1 VIPSTRARLWLHS
14 PALDLLIGCGAWSLP
29 LLALTFFF
37 QREHTLTVAFA
48 FYLLAIFC
56 NNPHYMATIHR
67 AYGTAGD
74 FKKYRFFT
82 IYVTALI
89 LLTLALVHFVPALF
103 PWVVT
108 LYLTWSPWHYTGQNF
123 GIAQMFVRRSGAPPD
138 PTARQWL
145 YFSYVASFAVWF
157 LTLHSI
163 VESDSYF
170 LSLRIPETV
179 ATPLRLF
186 FALVFVASSA
196 AAFFRLKT
204 HLHGSAL
211 IAPLLLTLTQALWF
225 VAPSLLSRYQV
236 LDLPASYFSAGALA
250 FMHCA
255 QYLWITSFYA
265 KRETP
270 SASGAITATTTAA
283 GRPFSFWRYY
293 FALIVGGLALF
304 IPGPWLASRVLGHD
318 FVESFLIFMALV
330 NVHHFILDGA
340 IWKLRDGRIARLLL
354 GKSTPDAADEITEGP
369 GMRHH
374 LGWLFSPARAA
385 RLTRFA
391 LGAGIL
397 TIGVTDQAQYL
408 FTQHD
413 STAASLSFA
422 QTLNPRDTRVY
433 FRRAQQALASGDT
446 AGARTELERILAINP
461 RNAPAQHL
469 LGQLIFQSGD
479 TAAALVHYDR
489 MADFFRPDLSIATNR
504 GLLKLVAGDAVSA
517 TERFDEAL
525 KIAPHKTDLHFL
537 LAEAL
542 SLTGDTAAAERQ
554 YALFVTLFEENP
566 GSPDERDISL
576 PRYLASLMKLG
587 AYAEK
592 RADLTASE
600 ARYQRAAD
608 IAATYRHFADAAI
621 ALEQL
626 AAVQEKQDRL
636 FEALK
641 NRTASRQA
649 ASLASP

>member
-1 VIPSTRARLWLHS
+1 VIPQTRPRLWLHS

-37 QREHTLTVAFA
+37 QREHTLAVAFA

-74 FKKYRFFT
+74 FRKYRFFT
-82 IYVTALI
+82 IYVTVLM
-89 LLTLALVHFVPALF
+89 LLTLVLVHFVPALF
-103 PWVVT
+103 PWIVT

-138 PTARQWL
+138 PAARQWL
-145 YFSYVASFAVWF
+145 YTSYVASFAVWF

-186 FALVFVASSA
+186 FVLVFIVSA
-196 AAFFRLKT
+196 TAAFFRLRT
-204 HLHGSAL
+204 HLRGSAL

-265 KRETP
+265 RRETP
-270 SASGAITATTTAA
+270 VTSRATNSSAP
-283 GRPFSFWRYY
+283 RPFSFWRYY
-293 FALIVGGLALF
+293 LALIVGGIALF
-304 IPGPWLASRVLGHD
+304 IPGPWLASRALGHD

-354 GKSTPDAADEITEGP
+354 GKSTPDATDELTEGP

-374 LGWLFSPARAA
+374 LGWLFGASRAA
-385 RLTRFA
+385 RFTRFA
-391 LGAGIL
+391 LAAAIL
-397 TIGVTDQAQYL
+397 AIGLTDQAQYL
-408 FTQHD
+408 FTQRD
-413 STAASLSFA
+413 ATPSSLTFA
-422 QTLNPRDTRVY
+422 QTLNPSDTRIY

-446 AGARTELERILAINP
+446 ATARAELDRILAINP

-479 TAAALVHYDR
+479 TTAALAHYDR

-504 GLLKLVAGDAVSA
+504 GLLKLAAGDATSA
-517 TERFDEAL
+517 TERFNEAL
-525 KIAPHKTDLHFL
+525 QIAPHKTGIHFL

-542 SLTGDTAAAERQ
+542 ASSGDAPAAERQ
-554 YALFVTLFEENP
+554 YALFATLFEETP
-566 GSPDERDISL
+566 GPPAERDTNL
-576 PRYLASLMKLG
+576 PRYLAALLKLG
-587 AYAEK
+587 AYAEQ
-592 RADLTASE
+592 RPDLSAAET
-600 ARYQRAAD
+600 RYRRAAD
-608 IAATYRHFADAAI
+608 VAATYRHFDDAAA
-621 ALEQL
+621 ALDQL
-626 AAVQEKQDRL
+626 ATIQEKQDRIV
-636 FEALK
+636 EAAK
-641 NRTASRQA
+641 TRAAARQA
-649 ASLASP
+649 AALAFP